1 MCGESRMGELFVV
14 VPVRWLGEAL
24 VKGDLQAKTQREQG
38 SEPRKPRGIPGR
50 QPRRGTTVVKA

>member
-1 MCGESRMGELFVV
+1 MGELFVV

-24 VKGDLQAKTQREQG
+24 VKGDLQAKTQRKQG

-50 QPRRGTTVVKA
+50 QPRRGTTGVKA